1 MGFMDQAKQMYSLQK
16 QAKQIKKQL
25 KNIHVEAEHDGVVV
39 VVDGEQKMI
48 ECRIPE
54 MMLNDATRL
63 GKAVTEA
70 TNKAIKKSQMIA
82 AEKMQGVMGDMGLGG
97 LMGGK

>member
-1 MGFMDQAKQMYSLQK
+1 MDQAKNMYNLQK
-16 QAKQIKKQL
+16 QAKQIKKEL
-25 KNIHVEAEHDGVVV
+25 KNIHVEAEYDGVVV
-39 VVDGEQKMI
+39 VVDGEQNMI

-54 MMLNDATRL
+54 MMLSDATKL

-97 LMGGK
+97 LMGGGN

>member
-1 MGFMDQAKQMYSLQK
+1 MGFMDQAKNMYNLQK
-16 QAKQIKKQL
+16 QAKQIKKEL

-39 VVDGEQKMI
+39 VVDGEQNMV

-54 MMLNDATRL
+54 MMLSDAVKL
-63 GKAVTEA
+63 GKAVAEA

-82 AEKMQGVMGDMGLGG
+82 AEKMQAVMGSMGLGG
-97 LMGGK
+97 LMGQ